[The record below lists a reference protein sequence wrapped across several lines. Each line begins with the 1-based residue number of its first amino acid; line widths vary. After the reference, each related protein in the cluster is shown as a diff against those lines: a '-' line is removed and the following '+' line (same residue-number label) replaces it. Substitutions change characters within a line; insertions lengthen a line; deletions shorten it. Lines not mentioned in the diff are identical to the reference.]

1 MVNLT
6 ITPRYKVEERRSI
19 WGRQETVIVDQFRTG
34 VGGGLQV
41 VAIPYIAEGFLFE
54 DKYTDL
60 LLNALN
66 AQEVDEKM
74 EQERTKRA

>member
-19 WGRQETVIVDQFRTG
+19 RGRQETVIVDQFSTG
-34 VGGGLQV
+34 VGGSLQV
-41 VAIPYIAEGFLFE
+41 VAIPYTE

-66 AQEVDEKM
+66 AQEVNEKM
-74 EQERTKRA
+74 EQEKARRA